1 MGYTA
6 VSKRSI
12 AMFFLV
18 LLIFSASSLFAVE
31 VGKFYYKG
39 DIKTLKN
46 DTTILVND
54 TIVAMSEK
62 VRAFSDVEADTI
74 SAPPSIFFIL
84 DNSTSMSGANGN
96 DVLGNRFTV
105 TSALIDSLMKYFPMA
120 EVGVS
125 VFTGGL
131 HFDPASKPGIFQTV
145 TSPTR
150 MGLDSTG
157 AFVPLL
163 TLSQTY
169 GTQTGYEILKE
180 VLATDAG
187 KLTYPSISTL
197 PTGTNI
203 NAGFDAA
210 IQAFSTAKFTK
221 ENQYIIFL
229 SDGEANRPQNGTSSA
244 FTAATSCPTTYTV
257 YFTKQNTVPTTI
269 RSYTTA
275 CQANNYS
282 TRNPNSNN
290 WAYNNTTFEALM
302 DFLMT
307 NVFRSIINSSVI
319 VPATLTVNGQSSNAW
334 VAADSTFTFGSLFP
348 LIAEVTPFNVQLI
361 NAQKEAIT
369 SSFKVQTQ
377 AGLGRNWR
385 TPYDVKLWDRT
396 IVFQT
401 TAGATV
407 TTISRSMD
415 AFQVRFDFDPGD
427 ANYTYKTA
435 SIEISNTNSTVRDRV
450 VVNLTKGA
458 GNFFTGQVNRVVAAT
473 ANPTNNI
480 LEHAAVDTF
489 IAVFRNSET
498 PKLPLDT
505 LRVSIPVVISP
516 NAVVLNAATKDNNG
530 NGYID
535 AINITFDNDTSVLS
549 SATTGFSVRY
559 GAVVLPVTGVERT
572 PGGSVRQWRLLIGE
586 PTGAALATASLQT
599 SWTPTLTLTDFAR
612 INNGT
617 IICVDSC
624 PPVIYRVIKV
634 ITDANKRTTDS
645 VKVMFSEKI
654 YGSTGGQFNISMN
667 QPPNTFSVWWGNT
680 DVSADSLLVGI
691 NTFNRIATDSVL
703 YFMMSNDKDLG
714 AQNWMNIKT
723 ASILIRDKPGNT
735 PTSKNRKVP
744 VELQTISIIKTF
756 PNPATATKRQI
767 NIGEDIT
774 IEVVKPGEKSK
785 AKQIV
790 LVEKNGGAII
800 SIEGIIIPPPNT
812 GTVTLTMKIYD
823 VAGNS
828 VNYIRSDDLFG
839 ASAIPGTSIYL
850 YWNGFNFQKMK
861 VAPGVYRAVVYVDYP
876 PLSNIKDIKTIST
889 VGIAQ

>member
-1 MGYTA
+1 
-6 VSKRSI
+6 
-12 AMFFLV
+12 
-18 LLIFSASSLFAVE
+18 
-31 VGKFYYKG
+31 
-39 DIKTLKN
+39 
-46 DTTILVND
+46 
-54 TIVAMSEK
+54 
-62 VRAFSDVEADTI
+62 
-74 SAPPSIFFIL
+74 
-84 DNSTSMSGANGN
+84 
-96 DVLGNRFTV
+96 
-105 TSALIDSLMKYFPMA
+105 
-120 EVGVS
+120 
-125 VFTGGL
+125 
-131 HFDPASKPGIFQTV
+131 
-145 TSPTR
+145 
-150 MGLDSTG
+150 
-157 AFVPLL
+157 
-163 TLSQTY
+163 
-169 GTQTGYEILKE
+169 
-180 VLATDAG
+180 
-187 KLTYPSISTL
+187 
-197 PTGTNI
+197 
-203 NAGFDAA
+203 
-210 IQAFSTAKFTK
+210 
-221 ENQYIIFL
+221 
-229 SDGEANRPQNGTSSA
+229 
-244 FTAATSCPTTYTV
+244 
-257 YFTKQNTVPTTI
+257 
-269 RSYTTA
+269 
-275 CQANNYS
+275 
-282 TRNPNSNN
+282 
-290 WAYNNTTFEALM
+290 M

-377 AGLGRNWR
+377 AGLGRNWQ
-385 TPYDVKLWDRT
+385 TPYVVKHWDRN
-396 IVFQT
+396 IAFQT

-407 TTISRSMD
+407 STISRD
-415 AFQVRFDFDPGD
+415 LNTFQIRFDFDPGD
-427 ANYTYKTA
+427 AAYTYKTA
-435 SIEISNTNSTVRDRV
+435 SVEISNTNSTVRDRV